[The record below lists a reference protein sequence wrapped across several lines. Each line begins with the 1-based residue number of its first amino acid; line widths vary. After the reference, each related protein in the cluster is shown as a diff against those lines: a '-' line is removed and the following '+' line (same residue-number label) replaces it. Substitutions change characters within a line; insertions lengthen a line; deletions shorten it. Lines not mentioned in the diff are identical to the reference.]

1 MATIIDIALV
11 YDTLLAS
18 PGMSETVK
26 IDLRVSRKT
35 VLLLSRA
42 IERGMQLLQTDQPGW
57 VPTEFAGKESVSALE
72 GIVSDCLQK
81 AGLSALHEK
90 LKNLNEQ

>member
-1 MATIIDIALV
+1 MATTIDIALV
-11 YDTLLAS
+11 YETLLAS

-42 IERGMQLLQTDQPGW
+42 IERGMQSWQTDQGS
-57 VPTEFAGKESVSALE
+57 VPAEFAGKESVAELE

-90 LKNLNEQ
+90 LKNLNHD

>member
-1 MATIIDIALV
+1 MATTIDIALL
-11 YDTLLAS
+11 YETLLAS

-42 IERGMQLLQTDQPGW
+42 IERSMQSWQTDQQGSI
-57 VPTEFAGKESVSALE
+57 PTEFAGKESISELE

-90 LKNLNEQ
+90 LKNLNER

>member
-1 MATIIDIALV
+1 MATTIDIALV
-11 YDTLLAS
+11 YETLLAS
-18 PGMSETVK
+18 PGMSETIK

-35 VLLLSRA
+35 VLLLTRA
-42 IERGMQLLQTDQPGW
+42 IERGMQSWQTDQQGL
-57 VPTEFAGKESVSALE
+57 VPAEFAGKESVSELE

-90 LKNLNEQ
+90 LKNLNQQ

>member
-1 MATIIDIALV
+1 MATTIDIALV

-26 IDLRVSRKT
+26 IDLRISRKT
-35 VLLLSRA
+35 VLLLSRT
-42 IERGMQLLQTDQPGW
+42 IERGLSWQTDQQGS
-57 VPTEFAGKESVSALE
+57 VPAEFAGKESVSELE

>member
-1 MATIIDIALV
+1 MATTIDIALV
-11 YDTLLAS
+11 YETLLAS

-35 VLLLSRA
+35 VLLLSGA
-42 IERGMQLLQTDQPGW
+42 IERGIQSWQTDQQGL
-57 VPTEFAGKESVSALE
+57 VPAEFAGKESLSELE
-72 GIVSDCLQK
+72 GILSDCLQK

-90 LKNLNEQ
+90 LKNLS